1 MATSPFAA
9 HQFEGFSGDTTPPTI
24 QVVLDPGILWPPD
37 RRIVEV
43 TASIT
48 VSDDTDSNPRVSLVS
63 ITSSDPDSGMDP
75 LDVPNDIQ
83 GADFGSDDRHFQLRA
98 ERGTADRVYKVT
110 YRVMDLAGN
119 STLATATVTVK
130 KPK

>member
-1 MATSPFAA
+1 MYRRHIMPLAL
-9 HQFEGFSGDTTPPTI
+9 GGLL
-24 QVVLDPGILWPPD
+24 VLCG
-37 RRIVEV
+37 
-43 TASIT
+43 TAQA
-48 VSDDTDSNPRVSLVS
+48 R
-63 ITSSDPDSGMDP
+63 DP

-83 GADFGSDDRHFQLRA
+83 GADFGSADRHFQLRA